1 MESGLPSDIASM
13 GLAPCL
19 LLKADSVVRTEVSEE
34 ARRIEHLI
42 RSVSE
47 SLADPH
53 TSLGEAVRLGD
64 LRKKLE
70 AYLEGIRFALGEKSD
85 APEDRLEVEV

>member
-1 MESGLPSDIASM
+1 MSLT
-13 GLAPCL
+13 PCL
-19 LLKADSVVRTEVSEE
+19 VLQPGSIVRTEVSEE
-34 ARRIEHLI
+34 ARRIENLI

-47 SLADPH
+47 SLADPQ

-70 AYLEGIRFALGEKSD
+70 AYLDGIRFALGEKSY
-85 APEDRLEVEV
+85 APVNSLEA